1 LPDIVYAS
9 FKICDNGQ
17 QASSRFPAKSRYTYA
32 MNLHQF
38 RFVRE
43 AVRHKYNLTAVANSL
58 HTSQPGVSKAII
70 ELEQELGF
78 QIFVRRGKRI
88 VDLTPPG
95 KVVTQI
101 IERIMVEAENLRK
114 IADDYAAQDHGA
126 LVIATTATQARYA
139 LPKAVASFKQLFPE
153 VRLTLL
159 QGDPA
164 NVAQYVL
171 HGRADIGIATEAL
184 AEHPELITLPVYQW
198 HHVVIVPKGHAL
210 DGCNTVTLEQVA
222 ALPLITYGT
231 AFSGRSKI
239 DAAFARRGLHP
250 QIVLEAVDS
259 DVIKTYVGLGLGAGI
274 VHDMAFDPAVDT
286 GLHAIPAGHLF
297 GDNITRMAV
306 RQGAY
311 LRDYAVKFLHLLSPQ
326 LTRARIE
333 SAMAHEPDDYE
344 L

>member
-1 LPDIVYAS
+1 
-9 FKICDNGQ
+9 
-17 QASSRFPAKSRYTYA
+17 

-43 AVRHKYNLTAVANSL
+43 AVRQKYNLTSVANSL

-78 QIFVRRGKRI
+78 QIFIRRGKRI
-88 VDLTPPG
+88 IDLTPPG
-95 KVVTQI
+95 KIVIQM

-114 IADDYAAQDHGA
+114 IADDFAAQDHGA

-139 LPKAVASFKQLFPE
+139 LPAAVASFKELFPE

-159 QGDPA
+159 QGDPS
-164 NVAQYVL
+164 NVALYVL

-184 AEHPELITLPVYQW
+184 AEHPELVTLPVYQW
-198 HHVVIVPKGHAL
+198 HHVIIVPKGHTL
-210 DGCNTVTLEQVA
+210 EGRTSVTLEEVA
-222 ALPLITYGT
+222 ALPLITYGS

-239 DAAFARRGLHP
+239 DTAFNRRGLQP

-259 DVIKTYVGLGLGAGI
+259 DVIKTYVGLGLGIGI
-274 VHDMAFDPAVDT
+274 VHDMAFNPALDRD
-286 GLHAIPAGHLF
+286 LYAIPAGHLF
-297 GDNITRMAV
+297 GDNVTRMAV

-311 LRDYAVKFLHLLSPQ
+311 LRDYAVKFLHLLSPE

-333 SAMAHEPDDYE
+333 SAMTHEPDDNE
-344 L
+344 S